1 MNQALTEK
9 HRKLYYKTPI
19 VILTIISL
27 FFTFFRFL
35 SRILFGDS
43 ITIYSLVY
51 LLLDVVS
58 PIILLVYIFA
68 FFKKFKATILV
79 PIIFALLVVSP
90 ILSIVNY
97 MEFYRR
103 YDYWDFWYRI
113 TPLVTP
119 LVPYIVQFIAFS
131 LATISALK
139 GLSNKILIVIPIGLL
154 LLFDLKSFV
163 SFFMYFFMY
172 GESNLL
178 KLYNEIASVT
188 FNVALLL
195 FGLKNRMPSVFSITS
210 EKEKKKAGKLSPEQ
224 SLKLLKEELDLGM
237 ITEEEYQSQRSEI
250 ISKL

>member
-27 FFTFFRFL
+27 FFKFFRFL
-35 SRILFGDS
+35 SRILLGDP
-43 ITIYSLVY
+43 ITIYSLVF

-58 PIILLVYIFA
+58 RIILLVYIFA

-79 PIIFALLVVSP
+79 PIIFALLALSP
-90 ILSIVNY
+90 LLSLINTIEIY
-97 MEFYRR
+97 SR
-103 YDYWDFWYRI
+103 YDFLVSWYRI
-113 TPLVTP
+113 TSLVTP
-119 LVPYIVQFIAFS
+119 LVTYIVQFIAFS

-154 LLFDLKSFV
+154 LLFDLESFV
-163 SFFMYFFMY
+163 SFFRY
-172 GESNLL
+172 GESNLQIL
-178 KLYNEIASVT
+178 SNEIASVA